1 MMKCRGV
8 SATIVELEAYG
19 GPLDGPWPDAAS
31 HSFRGRGGRNWVMYG
46 PAGRLYTYLSHGIHV
61 CANVVCATEEV
72 AGAVLLRAA
81 AVEDGVDEAR
91 GPRGDDPP
99 AAGVGPG
106 P

>member
-31 HSFRGRGGRNWVMYG
+31 HSFRGRGGRNWVMFG

-72 AGAVLLRAA
+72 AGGGGGGGGGGRGGRGGGGGRARRA
-81 AVEDGVDEAR
+81 
-91 GPRGDDPP
+91 P
-99 AAGVGPG
+99 AEETRPG
-106 P
+106 